1 MLVILRCFHSK
12 RSFPRYKLVHSYT
25 RNNCGV
31 LFQLLPKIPGLIPPQ
46 TECHWMLS
54 ADAFG
59 NEILSPEEL
68 RFIDYLVNLKQ
79 KDLATA
85 NLQPKTMNDQ
95 YNLPIFTAGL
105 TGTNRSALTF
115 PVLHCLPIIYPYNE
129 SKREEKK
136 SF

>member
-31 LFQLLPKIPGLIPPQ
+31 LFQLLPKILGLIPPQ

-59 NEILSPEEL
+59 DDILSPEEL

-79 KDLATA
+79 KGLATA
-85 NLQPKTMNDQ
+85 NLKPKTKNDQ
-95 YNLPIFTAGL
+95 YNSPAFVFGLLATNNNALP
-105 TGTNRSALTF
+105 F
-115 PVLHCLPIIYPYNE
+115 PVLHSLPIIYPYNE
-129 SKREEKK
+129 SKREEK
-136 SF
+136 SV